1 MTEQKFTQLLLENQL
16 NVDAET
22 TLKWSIDT
30 LINSYTRESGKNLSI
45 EKAKEGKNT
54 DWKGMEIGYYSFSNT
69 YKEV

>member
-30 LINSYTRESGKNLSI
+30 LMTTYTREIGMNLSI
-45 EKAKEGKNT
+45 KESKDLLLSEIETYIEKE
-54 DWKGMEIGYYSFSNT
+54 WR
-69 YKEV
+69 

>member
-1 MTEQKFTQLLLENQL
+1 MEEQKFTQLLLENQL

-45 EKAKEGKNT
+45 EKAKELLLHKVRT
-54 DWKGMEIGYYSFSNT
+54 QIE
-69 YKEV
+69 KEWR

>member
-30 LINSYTRESGKNLSI
+30 LMTSYTRERGKNLSVENAKELLFHKVRTQI
-45 EKAKEGKNT
+45 EKE
-54 DWKGMEIGYYSFSNT
+54 WR
-69 YKEV
+69 